1 MSKAKSFWL
10 KLLGIVIV
18 GAVLSCMA
26 YLAIWFLSDRIVKVS
41 YNGLDNMFTMHDEYL
56 AVAGPVHVRVP
67 ASFAQKEVSDKLV
80 NIGRTDK
87 EVGRNFFV
95 QVCWSENNR
104 PQFEG
109 TTTLIHSY
117 VAKYVFEVTNPGPEK
132 IELTRDEE
140 RIMLEIAEKFHDF
153 KQSYVRRESN
163 WVATSGK
170 SHTTIF
176 SYTVYFNGSKVFFA
190 IHQPG
195 KKTELYSYDN
205 GKFVKVYTV
214 PEKGGFELVIWK
226 GLK

>member
-205 GKFVKVYTV
+205 SKFVKVYTV
-214 PEKGGFELVIWK
+214 PAKGDFELVIWK

>member
-10 KLLGIVIV
+10 KILGIVVV

-26 YLAIWFLSDRIVKVS
+26 FFGIWLFSDRIIKVS

-56 AVAGPVHVRVP
+56 AVAGPLHVRVP
-67 ASFAQKEVSDKLV
+67 ASFAQKEVSDKLD

-87 EVGRNFFV
+87 ETGRNFFV
-95 QVCWSENNR
+95 QVCWSENSK

-109 TTTLIHSY
+109 TTTLPHSY
-117 VAKYVFEVTNPGPEK
+117 TDKYVFEVTNPGPEK

-140 RIMLEIAEKFHDF
+140 RVMLEIAEKFHDF
-153 KQSYVRRESN
+153 KQSYVRRETN

-176 SYTVYFNGSKVFFA
+176 SYRVYFNGNKSFFA
-190 IHQPG
+190 IHLPG
-195 KKTELYSYDN
+195 KKMELYSYDN
-205 GKFVKVYTV
+205 GKFTKIYTV
-214 PEKGGFELVIWK
+214 PEKGDFQFVIWK